1 MFLPILAW
9 MMLAPASLGQAAQQT
24 SSPDAIPVS
33 TTAIPLNASNP
44 AQQRIGKL
52 RYMGGLHLTS
62 SNRRLGGLSGLRW
75 NDKYLYAV
83 SDEGDFFE
91 LELRERE
98 DRLIGLG
105 EVLMGRLKGVDGK
118 PLDEAAA
125 DAEAL
130 EILRDGTAC
139 ELFNGCGPAGALI
152 ALEKSNR
159 LLDYL
164 FGGGLPTFSAEERSD
179 AEGWRRGLPP
189 GGGIEAM
196 AASTDALML
205 LSAGQSDG
213 KGRASGVLV
222 YDRLDP
228 SGASADGMIA
238 GYVVK
243 EERRFGLPLSDGF
256 RPSDA
261 DFARGKNGVEA
272 LVLQRRRG
280 SGSGPAARLV
290 RFSVSAGDIAKPDV
304 RIGEPEILATLAAPL
319 NIDSMEGL
327 AVRQDG
333 KRTFVYMISDD
344 DFADARRTVLLKFE
358 LLD

>member
-1 MFLPILAW
+1 
-9 MMLAPASLGQAAQQT
+9 MLAPGSLAQSSQQS
-24 SSPDAIPVS
+24 SSPDAVALSVTPV
-33 TTAIPLNASNP
+33 PLNASNP
-44 AQQRIGKL
+44 GQQQVGRL
-52 RYMGGLHLTS
+52 RYLGGLHLTS
-62 SNRRLGGLSGLRW
+62 PDRRMGGLSGLRW

-91 LELRERE
+91 LELRERD

-118 PLDEAAA
+118 PLEKAGV
-125 DAEAL
+125 EAL

-152 ALEKSNR
+152 ALQKSNL

-164 FGGGLPTFSAEERSD
+164 FGGGLPTFAADERSD
-179 AEGWRRGLPP
+179 AKEWRRRLPP
-189 GGGIEAM
+189 DGGVEAM

-205 LSAGQSDG
+205 LSGGHRDE
-213 KGRASGVLV
+213 KGRASGVLI

-228 SGASADGMIA
+228 SGASADGMIL
-238 GYVVK
+238 GNVVK

-261 DFARGKNGVEA
+261 DFARRKKGVDA
-272 LVLQRRRG
+272 LVLQRRPV
-280 SGSGPAARLV
+280 SGGGLAARLV
-290 RFSVSAGDIAKPDV
+290 RLSLSGGGDMARPDI
-304 RIGEPEILATLAAPL
+304 RIGEPEILATLAPPL

-333 KRTFVYMISDD
+333 RRTFLYMVSDD
-344 DFADARRTVLLKFE
+344 DFSEARRTLLLKFE